1 MDMNLSELRETV
13 SDREAWLLL
22 CWTALLHFMR
32 SQRVRQDLATEQRQ
46 GQRTSNESV
55 IYSFKVSEKQIST
68 NTVSQYG
75 LSAWEGCL
83 IIEGAPVLVSQED
96 GHFIFIFKMDVL
108 LFFFFFRL
116 PSMWD
121 LSSLTR
127 DRNRAPCSRSPES

>member
-1 MDMNLSELRETV
+1 MDINLSELRETV

-32 SQRVRQDLATEQRQ
+32 SQRVRQDLSTEQRQ

-75 LSAWEGCL
+75 LGAWEGCL

-96 GHFIFIFKMDVL
+96 GHFIFIFKMDI
-108 LFFFFFRL
+108 LFFFFYRL

-127 DRNRAPCSRSPES
+127 DRNCSPCSGSPES